1 MGLTDARSWDAGI
14 DATYIINPRTSV
26 MVGYT
31 RDFLTQLAYG
41 NTSTSPQAPVGGA
54 NFTLTNDRIVID
66 TFVAMVRYNVIPD
79 KLDTEFRYTA
89 SHGVD
94 TQNLLF
100 SPLPANFQQFP
111 DVTSWYQR
119 FDAVAT
125 YTFDKSQVAALG
137 WKGEVKAKLHYAW
150 ERNAVANWQQ
160 DTLAPFGNTG
170 LPTLIFLAYD
180 NPNYNVHLL
189 AASLA
194 FKW

>member
-1 MGLTDARSWDAGI
+1 
-14 DATYIINPRTSV
+14 
-26 MVGYT
+26 
-31 RDFLTQLAYG
+31 
-41 NTSTSPQAPVGGA
+41 VGGA

-66 TFVAMVRYNVIPD
+66 TFVAALRHTIIPD
-79 KLDTEFRYTA
+79 KFDTEFRYTA

-94 TQNLLF
+94 TQNLF
-100 SPLPANFQQFP
+100 VNNVAGGVPSTGQFP
-111 DVTSWYQR
+111 DVTTWWQR
-119 FDAVAT
+119 FDAIAT

-150 ERNAVANWQQ
+150 ERNAVNNWAQ
-160 DTLAPFGNTG
+160 DPLMPLGNPTG
-170 LPTLIFLAYD
+170 SNAAVIYMAYD